1 MLIVLL
7 VVGIGLLILGI
18 VFGCKDDW
26 ESGKCIACMC
36 IGTIVFIVCAIV
48 MIFVVND
55 AITYSQMDERI
66 AIYEEENVR
75 IEKQVKTTVEAYQ
88 EYEKEIFGNI
98 DLDKI
103 SGEKLILLTSIYP
116 ELKSDTLVQE
126 LISVYTEN
134 NNQIKELKTKK
145 LDYKVSCWWLYF
157 G

>member
-1 MLIVLL
+1 MLTVLL
-7 VVGIGLLILGI
+7 VIGISLLILGV
-18 VFGCKDDW
+18 VFGHKDDW
-26 ESGKCIACMC
+26 ESGRFITCVCM
-36 IGTIVFIVCAIV
+36 GTVVSIVCAVV
-48 MIFVVND
+48 MIFVIND

-66 AIYEEENVR
+66 AIYQEENIR
-75 IEKQVKTTVEAYQ
+75 IEEQVKTTVEVYQ
-88 EYEKEIFGNI
+88 EYEKEIFENI

>member
-7 VVGIGLLILGI
+7 VIFIGLIVIGSIGACRWNWDELACGFAVPGGI
-18 VFGCKDDW
+18 ASVI
-26 ESGKCIACMC
+26 CI
-36 IGTIVFIVCAIV
+36 IV
-48 MIFVVND
+48 MIFVIGDV
-55 AITYSQMDERI
+55 ITYNHMDERI
-66 AIYEEENVR
+66 AIYKEENIR
-75 IEKQVKTTVEAYQ
+75 IEEQVKTTVETYQ

-103 SGEKLILLTSIYP
+103 TGEKLIILTSVYP

-126 LISVYTEN
+126 LITVYVNN

>member
-1 MLIVLL
+1 MLTVLL
-7 VVGIGLLILGI
+7 VVGIGLIILGI

-26 ESGKCIACMC
+26 DSGGCIVCVC
-36 IGTIVFIVCAIV
+36 IGIIVSFICALI
-48 MIFVVND
+48 MIFVIND
-55 AITYSQMDERI
+55 VITYSQMDERI
-66 AIYEEENVR
+66 EIYQEENIH
-75 IEKQVKTTVEAYQ
+75 IEEQVKTTVEAYQ
-88 EYEKEIFGNI
+88 EYEKEIFENI

-103 SGEKLILLTSIYP
+103 SGEKLILLTSVYP
-116 ELKSDTLVQE
+116 ELKSDALVQE

>member
-1 MLIVLL
+1 MLTVLL
-7 VVGIGLLILGI
+7 VIGIGLLILGI

-26 ESGKCIACMC
+26 DSGRCVAYVG
-36 IGTIVFIVCAIV
+36 IGTVVSIICAIV

-55 AITYSQMDERI
+55 VITYSQMDERI
-66 AIYEEENVR
+66 AIYQEENIR
-75 IEKQVKTTVEAYQ
+75 IEEQVKTTVEAYQ

>member
-1 MLIVLL
+1 MLTVLL

-26 ESGKCIACMC
+26 DSDRCIVC
-36 IGTIVFIVCAIV
+36 IGIGTVVSVICAIV
-48 MIFVVND
+48 IFFVVND
-55 AITYSQMDERI
+55 VITYSQMDERI

-75 IEKQVKTTVEAYQ
+75 IEEQVKTTVEAYQ
-88 EYEKEIFGNI
+88 EYEKEIFENI